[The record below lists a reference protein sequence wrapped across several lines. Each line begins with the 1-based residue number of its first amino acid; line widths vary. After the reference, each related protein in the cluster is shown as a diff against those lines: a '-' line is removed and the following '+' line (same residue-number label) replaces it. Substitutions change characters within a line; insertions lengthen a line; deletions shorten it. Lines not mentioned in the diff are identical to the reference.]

1 MLKFDMESKGAR
13 DVPQVDQPDLY
24 LPSESELQMAQV
36 GFAVGNPVKQIDVL
50 LFLPFLQCVYF
61 STESW
66 NCKTD
71 CWSQRIE
78 TKQRRP
84 QTKGTDRFQIVSYF
98 VWLPHIVILTKSVG
112 FVVVINKVT
121 HCPIKSTPDRMW
133 CDALEHDCE
142 RTVSLLLE
150 NPPGKGER
158 DCSQSSVK
166 PLYNDHFGA
175 ELKEPGHGL
184 RILESLAYI
193 CEVRRL

>member
-121 HCPIKSTPDRMW
+121 HCPQSGLNLLPTE
-133 CDALEHDCE
+133 CDAMLLNTTASARFPFCSKIRREKARE
-142 RTVSLLLE
+142 TVRSLLL
-150 NPPGKGER
+150 NPSTTITLER
-158 DCSQSSVK
+158 S
-166 PLYNDHFGA
+166 
-175 ELKEPGHGL
+175 
-184 RILESLAYI
+184 
-193 CEVRRL
+193 